1 MRVKHHYVCE
11 ICGTAW
17 KTKAAAL
24 ECEAKGR
31 PVALPQGTIIGYYG
45 GDFYDKC
52 VFAVARNV
60 MKGHYNNPWI
70 WIARDNSG
78 GDDFDVVLQTY
89 FDYSPTVY
97 DLEMPAFQRMVA
109 FLRGQ
114 GIVPRV
120 WDGEKAVPVED
131 AE

>member
-1 MRVKHHYVCE
+1 MRTEKHYVCV

-17 KTKAAAL
+17 KTRSAAL
-24 ECEAKGR
+24 ECEAKGKTVEL
-31 PVALPQGTIIGYYG
+31 PVGTIIG
-45 GDFYDKC
+45 DSDSNFYQRC

-60 MKGHYNNPWI
+60 MKGHYNNPVI
-70 WIARDNSG
+70 WVTRDNGG
-78 GDDFDVVLQTY
+78 GDDLDAVCETD